1 MWIYPHIQI
10 FTVSHPKKNRPV
22 EFVEAAPSPAASKSF
37 DELAKRSISQSL
49 GAVEHN
55 ALLSASFRQ
64 ILHRLRL
71 AGPGGSLHAAA
82 LDVMEGDGEDE
93 EALLSEGGHHKPL
106 VAAEVLVTVLKAA
119 LNHPEQSCQTYC
131 LLFVTVFLL

>member
-1 MWIYPHIQI
+1 MELIKATPG
-10 FTVSHPKKNRPV
+10 S
-22 EFVEAAPSPAASKSF
+22 AAGESF
-37 DELAKRSISQSL
+37 DELAKRSIAQPL

-93 EALLSEGGHHKPL
+93 EALLSEGGHHEPL
-106 VAAEVLVTVLKAA
+106 VAAKVLVPVLQAA
-119 LNHPEQSCQTYC
+119 LNHPVQLPQT
-131 LLFVTVFLL
+131 